1 MQFSNR
7 EVQLFNEA
15 GICIE
20 NKDYSKEEVEKL
32 KIKVADYIMS
42 QSTKEIEKYNKKF
55 NNIL

>member
-20 NKDYSKEEVEKL
+20 NKDYSKEEVE
-32 KIKVADYIMS
+32 IRVADYIMS

>member
-32 KIKVADYIMS
+32 KIRVADYIMS

>member
-32 KIKVADYIMS
+32 KIRVADYIMS
-42 QSTKEIEKYNKKF
+42 QSTKEMEKYNKKF